1 MVSKNSKTWQ
11 TVCFLKG
18 QFAAGAFSGGLLPKE
33 TVLASE
39 LNISRNTL
47 RAAMTLLENE
57 GLIIRKRHAG
67 TRWRESSALNAS
79 PHPSIGL
86 LARTTGHVFSEFY
99 QNILTELAK
108 RGLSIQVVSTDG
120 IDGYSRYPIALNKN
134 ICRLL
139 NAGPSA
145 LLIDGYCFN
154 KLPNTDLLLAQH
166 PIFFDFLDDSKPKQP
181 IVGVWLN
188 YEKAGYLG
196 GSYLISQ
203 GCRCPLF
210 IPSRLPYST
219 RMDPEIYEHH
229 RERQF
234 LTGYSRAL
242 QEHGLDPLCYVIDP
256 LHTPKSLEML
266 FYNLLENT
274 AIRPDGIFASRDYLI
289 ISFLKIA
296 AELKID
302 TKAIKFV
309 GGGNTPWSME
319 ESLHPFTS
327 INFHYDQCAKK
338 LVEQALLQPEQ
349 RKNIFIEPE
358 LLER

>member
-1 MVSKNSKTWQ
+1 
-11 TVCFLKG
+11 
-18 QFAAGAFSGGLLPKE
+18 
-33 TVLASE
+33 
-39 LNISRNTL
+39 
-47 RAAMTLLENE
+47 
-57 GLIIRKRHAG
+57 
-67 TRWRESSALNAS
+67 
-79 PHPSIGL
+79 
-86 LARTTGHVFSEFY
+86 
-99 QNILTELAK
+99 
-108 RGLSIQVVSTDG
+108 
-120 IDGYSRYPIALNKN
+120 
-134 ICRLL
+134 
-139 NAGPSA
+139 
-145 LLIDGYCFN
+145 
-154 KLPNTDLLLAQH
+154 
-166 PIFFDFLDDSKPKQP
+166 
-181 IVGVWLN
+181 
-188 YEKAGYLG
+188 
-196 GSYLISQ
+196 
-203 GCRCPLF
+203 
-210 IPSRLPYST
+210 
-219 RMDPEIYEHH
+219 MDPEIYEHH